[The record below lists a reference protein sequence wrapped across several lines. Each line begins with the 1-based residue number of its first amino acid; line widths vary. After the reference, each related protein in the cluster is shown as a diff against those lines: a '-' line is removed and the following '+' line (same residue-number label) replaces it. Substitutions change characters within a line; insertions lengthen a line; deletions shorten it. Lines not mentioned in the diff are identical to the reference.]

1 MELSVI
7 HQFVVD
13 CPGIN
18 STDLILIS
26 ADFFFFRQTWD
37 NNLKGGTM
45 RPQRIAIAL
54 PLEENLLEPLYE
66 WGRTFDFSHVESVCL
81 IHVVKKNITPL
92 EFGLIESPDD
102 RTFDNMVPTL
112 ENFLKGEAKKIL
124 PSDFSGGVTYE
135 ITKDFQPE
143 EEIIDILKRVKATLI
158 VVATRGKHGFEGF
171 FHSSFTDYMVK
182 FAPCDVFVVRPPE
195 TLKKSA

>member
-1 MELSVI
+1 
-7 HQFVVD
+7 
-13 CPGIN
+13 
-18 STDLILIS
+18 
-26 ADFFFFRQTWD
+26 
-37 NNLKGGTM
+37 M

-54 PLEENLLEPLYE
+54 PLEETLLDPLYE
-66 WGRTFDFSHVESVCL
+66 WGKKFDFGHVESVCF

-102 RTFDNMVPTL
+102 QTFNDMVPTL
-112 ENFLKGEAKKIL
+112 DKFLKDEARKIIPVDFKGEVK
-124 PSDFSGGVTYE
+124 FE
-135 ITKDFQPE
+135 ITKDFHPE
-143 EEIIDILKRVKATLI
+143 EEIIDILKKIDATLI

-195 TLKKSA
+195 ELKRSA